1 MAKKRLRY
9 NGPSPVVEIA
19 ETGDLVDRGATV
31 VVDEELAERLL
42 EQGAEISI
50 EVEVDDNGEETTVRT
65 VTRPD
70 EGAPWSAAG
79 GPVPSDDE
87 EGSS

>member
-1 MAKKRLRY
+1 ML
-9 NGPSPVVEIA
+9 
-19 ETGDLVDRGATV
+19 DDQ
-31 VVDEELAERLL
+31 LAERLL
-42 EQGAEISI
+42 EQGAEITI
-50 EVEVDDNGEETTVRT
+50 EVEVDQDGEETTVRT

-87 EGSS
+87 QGSS